1 VRPHLAQGVLCP
13 LPYAVTS
20 MFAGVFSVVSAHTM
34 YKQIQLGQHPG
45 PWHCGVN
52 PVWPCPCIGPSAQSA
67 SHSNCTATST
77 LTFYSSSRRTPY
89 LVPPA
94 PSSPTTLVNQSQ
106 RASVKAT
113 GSLLHTT
120 TRYPLT
126 ATRYLCV
133 RVLRKAP
140 QPTPTKRFL
149 RPPLPSSS
157 FLRCRLT

>member
-1 VRPHLAQGVLCP
+1 VCSVCCRMQYVCWCIQCRQRAYNVQ
-13 LPYAVTS
+13 ADSARSTS
-20 MFAGVFSVVSAHTM
+20 R
-34 YKQIQLGQHPG
+34 L
-45 PWHCGVN
+45 WHCGVI
-52 PVWPCPCIGPSAQSA
+52 PVWPMSLHWRFGPISKPQWLH
-67 SHSNCTATST
+67 SHKFSDV
-77 LTFYSSSRRTPY
+77 LLVESSY
-89 LVPPA
+89 LVPVPPA